1 MSTNNRKHHR
11 IGVIVDIDLIIPNQ
25 ETITVKTRNI
35 SDGGL
40 YLIIDDIDLPEI
52 DSIVKVR
59 LKNQMG
65 DGEQP
70 PINEARVVRHE
81 TDGVGLMFLE

>member
-1 MSTNNRKHHR
+1 MSTNNRKYHR

-40 YLIIDDIDLPEI
+40 YL
-52 DSIVKVR
+52 
-59 LKNQMG
+59 N
-65 DGEQP
+65 
-70 PINEARVVRHE
+70 
-81 TDGVGLMFLE
+81 GVGLMFLE